1 MSCCSVSFSL
11 WPLVQL
17 LSLRPNLFRHVYKCF
32 RRCKSSRLLL
42 FWSQQ
47 GLCHAVRKE
56 AWKFLLGYFPWNST
70 HEERKLLQ
78 KSKMYACFPQRTD
91 SMCLK
96 LSFVRLN
103 IHKIM
108 CSLNSDEYFRMKL
121 QWKSVSEEQER
132 RNSRLRDYRSLI
144 GMSLI
149 TLQVLFFSCFKN
161 VFEIYSHAPFLY
173 LGEAQFVVV
182 KFF

>member
-1 MSCCSVSFSL
+1 MSHFSCD
-11 WPLVQL
+11 L
-17 LSLRPNLFRHVYKCF
+17 LSKSFHLDKTCLGLFIDLFINVSEVLFC
-32 RRCKSSRLLL
+32 LL

-47 GLCHAVRKE
+47 GLCYAVRKE

-78 KSKMYACFPQRTD
+78 KSKTYACFPQRID
-91 SMCLK
+91 SIWLK
-96 LSFVRLN
+96 LSFVRLS

-144 GMSLI
+144 GVSLN
-149 TLQVLFFSCFKN
+149 TLQVLFFSCF
-161 VFEIYSHAPFLY
+161 
-173 LGEAQFVVV
+173 
-182 KFF
+182 